1 MKIIVEQYNPLWK
14 ESFNQIKRDLSDT
27 LILLNPQLEHIG
39 STAVEGLSAKPI
51 IDILV
56 GVDTMDELN
65 IIPPLLMDKDYV
77 YYENYNDDMPY
88 RRFFVKLISPPRHL
102 SLPLQIKPGDSIP
115 GKLHDHSL
123 RLAHIHV
130 LQSNSVHWIRH
141 IAFRDYL
148 RTNPDIKAEYQQ
160 LKEELSKQEWKDG
173 NDYNEGKDSFLK
185 NEERKAIQW
194 YKSIV
199 RMQPI

>member
-1 MKIIVEQYNPLWK
+1 MKIIIEQYNPLWK
-14 ESFNQIKRDLSDT
+14 ESFNQIKRELSDAMA
-27 LILLNPQLEHIG
+27 LLSPQLAHIG

-65 IIPPLLMDKDYV
+65 IIPPLLMDKNYV
-77 YYENYNDDMPY
+77 YYENYNEDMPY

-102 SLPLQIKPGDSIP
+102 SLPLQIKPGDLIP
-115 GKLHDHSL
+115 EKLHDHSL

-130 LQSNSVHWIRH
+130 LQLNSVHWIRH

-148 RTNPDIKAEYQQ
+148 RTNPEIKAEYQQ
-160 LKEELSKQEWKDG
+160 LKEKLSKQEWKDG
-173 NDYNEGKDSFLK
+173 NAYNEGKDSFLK